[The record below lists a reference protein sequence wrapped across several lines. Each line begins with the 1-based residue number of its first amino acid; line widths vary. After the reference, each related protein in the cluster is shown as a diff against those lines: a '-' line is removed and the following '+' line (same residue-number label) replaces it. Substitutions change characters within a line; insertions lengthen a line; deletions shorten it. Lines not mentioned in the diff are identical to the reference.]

1 MVCRSSVPLFSIL
14 RICEFAAT
22 VLRRKGVLY
31 VQPLGMLITHAR
43 GALKG
48 TFMAK
53 LHLKPVDSA
62 QYAGR
67 LCR

>member
-1 MVCRSSVPLFSIL
+1 MVCRSSVPLLSIL
-14 RICEFAAT
+14 CIFEFAAT
-22 VLRRKGVLY
+22 VLRCKGVVY

-53 LHLKPVDSA
+53 LHLKPADSA

-67 LCR
+67 LCK